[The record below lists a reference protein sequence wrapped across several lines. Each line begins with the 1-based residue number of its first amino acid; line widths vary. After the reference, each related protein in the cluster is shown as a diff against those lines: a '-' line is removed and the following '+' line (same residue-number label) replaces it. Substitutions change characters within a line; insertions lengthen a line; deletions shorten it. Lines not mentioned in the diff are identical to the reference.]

1 MGLNELASRLSGIEP
16 LDRVAD
22 PLTKVAARLF
32 PHGAVKDALSGTWL
46 GHPLHPLL
54 TDVVIGSVTS
64 ASVLDL
70 VGGRR
75 AQPAANTLAALG
87 IASAL
92 PTAAAGLSDWSDSS
106 RADRRVGVVHATANV
121 IGLGLYAASVRAR
134 AQGRRGAATS
144 LGLLGMGV
152 MTVGGY
158 LGGHLSYSDGV
169 GVNNTFWLDGPETWT
184 AVLDEAELPART
196 PVRVDVDG
204 TPVLLHRG
212 ADGIRALANRC
223 SHAGGPLDEGE
234 VDEAGRCVMCP
245 WHQSVFR
252 LDDGSVVHGPATAPQ
267 PAFDVRV
274 QRGRIEVR
282 AR

>member
-1 MGLNELASRLSGIEP
+1 MGLNELASRLAGIEP

-22 PLTKVAARLF
+22 PLTKVAAKLF
-32 PHGAVKDALSGTWL
+32 PHGLVKDALSGTWL

-54 TDVVIGSVTS
+54 TDVVIGSFTS

-70 VGGRR
+70 LGGRR
-75 AQPAANTLAALG
+75 AQPGANTLAALG

-121 IGLGLYAASVRAR
+121 VGLGFYAASLRAR
-134 AQGRRGAATS
+134 AQGRRGTATS
-144 LGLLGMGV
+144 LGLAGMAV

-169 GVNNTFWLDGPETWT
+169 GVNNTFWLHGPGDWT
-184 AVLDEAELPART
+184 PVLDDAELPQRT

-204 TPVLLHRG
+204 TPVLLYRG
-212 ADGIRALANRC
+212 AGGIRALANRC

-234 VDEAGRCVMCP
+234 VDEGGKCVMCP

-252 LDDGSVVHGPATAPQ
+252 LEDGSVVHGPATAPQ
-267 PAFDVRV
+267 PAYDVRV
-274 QRGRIEVR
+274 QSGKLEVR

>member
-1 MGLNELASRLSGIEP
+1 MGLNELASRLSDVRP
-16 LDRVAD
+16 LDLVAD
-22 PLTKVAARLF
+22 PLTKVAAKLF
-32 PHGAVKDALSGTWL
+32 PHGPVKDALSGSWL

-54 TDVVIGSVTS
+54 TDVVIGSFTS

-87 IASAL
+87 MASAL

-121 IGLGLYAASVRAR
+121 IGLGFYGASIRAR

-144 LGLLGMGV
+144 FGLMGMAV

-169 GVNNTFWLDGPETWT
+169 GVNNTFWLHGPEEWT
-184 AVLDEAELPART
+184 PVLADADLPART
-196 PVRVDVDG
+196 PVRVDADG
-204 TPVLLHRG
+204 TPVLLYRA
-212 ADGIRALANRC
+212 ADGVRAIANRC

-234 VDEAGRCVMCP
+234 VDGGGQCVTCP

-267 PAFDVRV
+267 PAFEVRV
-274 QRGRIEVR
+274 QSGKLEVR